1 MFVRS
6 CKICSNNNSYNRL
19 NKPKYEQLG
28 QFEELIFNCFKKGV
42 FGGPVDKKI
51 KREEDSI

>member
-1 MFVRS
+1 
-6 CKICSNNNSYNRL
+6 L

-42 FGGPVDKKI
+42 FGGPVYKKT
-51 KREEDSI
+51 KKEDDSIQSVSTNIMVSRIND